1 MVRWRCSH
9 HNLIQGQLEVWPPQ
23 SITFLFCIV
32 FSTWVERVHSDSA
45 HFLTAKQG
53 YVREK
58 HRVLLPTN
66 PTSWL
71 ETVES
76 SRTIGFKPIKG
87 QKYPKRERR
96 TIGNAVRVGHE
107 SQFSN
112 LVLVFLFYFLFYISL
127 TVCLLLLPSSPHLT
141 LPLSSTCSRPL
152 SHFQLL

>member
-58 HRVLLPTN
+58 HKVLLPTN

-112 LVLVFLFYFLFYISL
+112 LVFLFYFLFYISL